1 VADIDGDGDRDVYG
15 MIGDSD
21 LGSNPND
28 VLFLRDGLTF
38 TRAPVQPAGGLADDV
53 VIVKP
58 WQTGQ
63 VGLLVMNGYDKCC
76 GRNAHQLGPIA
87 LFRWGN

>member
-1 VADIDGDGDRDVYG
+1 MLDVDGDGDRDVYG

-28 VLFLRDGLTF
+28 VMFLRDGLTF

-63 VGLLVMNGYDKCC
+63 VGLLVVNGYDKCC
-76 GRNAHQLGPIA
+76 GRNAHQFGPIA
-87 LFRWGN
+87 LFRWGS